1 MIRVAAAGLAG
12 WATIM
17 ALGWWLAGARANQ
30 CAETYNC
37 KVHELATRDAFLIVG
52 LIVPFLV
59 MAVFVIWMARREHLL
74 GHRVEPM
81 PGARQVPLVPTRLL
95 NPAWRELR
103 PAFRLPSAA
112 LAVAAFAVGWAS
124 AYLALV
130 WLPARTSSPS
140 DEAVDAAAE
149 AAIEAA
155 SPYAVI
161 ETGEPYAGIDV
172 EQSPQPAPPLD
183 EGSEEQLQTGW
194 DAANGD

>member
-1 MIRVAAAGLAG
+1 MRRNLQ
-12 WATIM
+12 
-17 ALGWWLAGARANQ
+17 LQGARTGDKG
-30 CAETYNC
+30 C
-37 KVHELATRDAFLIVG
+37 VLIVG

-81 PGARQVPLVPTRLL
+81 PAARQVPLVPTRLL

-155 SPYAVI
+155 SPYAGI
-161 ETGEPYAGIDV
+161 EAGEPYAGSGV
-172 EQSPQPAPPLD
+172 EQSPGPALPLAEGATVPAQTEPEEGPGDDGNYGND
-183 EGSEEQLQTGW
+183 E
-194 DAANGD
+194 DAWIRR